1 MLYGLRRYIPKIQK
15 ISEGKISLGYGFT
28 SEIKE
33 FKTLCK
39 SYIAVEFMYI
49 LTYNLYHQKIS
60 LAEQNSETDKPQAV
74 EILQSCISN
83 YNKKYIAFII
93 EWFFY
98 SSIYIIDRF
107 DIYK

>member
-1 MLYGLRRYIPKIQK
+1 
-15 ISEGKISLGYGFT
+15 
-28 SEIKE
+28 
-33 FKTLCK
+33 
-39 SYIAVEFMYI
+39 MYI

-107 DIYK
+107 DINLLTGYEAEEEEETSERESSISETLGYVFINIYK